1 MMAPIRNPDLDI
13 VLTDEERA
21 SGAWRALK
29 AKFEAILDRKRKEN
43 DNPNL
48 TDVETATLRGHIA
61 CLKAVLALDKPP
73 LAAVPDA
80 RSQRA

>member
-1 MMAPIRNPDLDI
+1 MMPVRDPNLDI
-13 VLTDEERA
+13 VLTDEERG
-21 SGAWRALK
+21 SPAWRSLK
-29 AKFEAILDRKRKEN
+29 AKFEARLEKMRRDN

-80 RSQRA
+80 RPWRA